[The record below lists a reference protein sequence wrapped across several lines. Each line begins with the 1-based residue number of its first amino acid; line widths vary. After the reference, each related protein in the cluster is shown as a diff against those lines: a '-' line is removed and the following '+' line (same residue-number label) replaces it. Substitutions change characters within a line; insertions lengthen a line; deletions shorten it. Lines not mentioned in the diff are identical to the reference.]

1 MMKLY
6 DALQDNIRKGEDE
19 GQEEF
24 LGYVEKW
31 FVFAMIW
38 SVCCTVDESSRKA
51 MDDAVRE
58 VEPLFPP
65 SHTIFEYFIKLE
77 KRDFVNWETELGGG
91 MKTQQTEFTK
101 IIVPTIDTVRNR
113 YIVNALINHG
123 SQVLLIGQSGVGKTV
138 LADGVLASLDHTI
151 SSFTINF
158 SAGTTSNAVQEIIEG
173 NFERRAKNKYKP
185 KNAKSKVVCFIDDLN
200 MPRRDAFG
208 SQPPLELVRQWMDY
222 ECWYDRAKIVENN
235 IQNLQI
241 LSSMGKPG
249 GGRQPISN
257 RLLSCFHTITYTQ
270 PSDSNMKRIFQE
282 IITIKF
288 TQFHEEIKG
297 LNEPLAVA
305 TINIFNSVVTKFLP
319 TPAKSHYTFNMRD
332 ISKVF
337 QGVYQANKNYYE
349 TRESVAKLWAHETLR
364 VFSDRLNNDEDIAT
378 FATLVKEQVEQ
389 QLGLD
394 YEEHCTTDGIGDA
407 IFVDFLNDLNEPIY
421 QEVTD
426 FEKLKDTLNEAL

>member
-1 MMKLY
+1 
-6 DALQDNIRKGEDE
+6 
-19 GQEEF
+19 
-24 LGYVEKW
+24 
-31 FVFAMIW
+31 
-38 SVCCTVDESSRKA
+38 
-51 MDDAVRE
+51 
-58 VEPLFPP
+58 
-65 SHTIFEYFIKLE
+65 
-77 KRDFVNWETELGGG
+77 
-91 MKTQQTEFTK
+91 
-101 IIVPTIDTVRNR
+101 
-113 YIVNALINHG
+113 
-123 SQVLLIGQSGVGKTV
+123 
-138 LADGVLASLDHTI
+138 
-151 SSFTINF
+151 
-158 SAGTTSNAVQEIIEG
+158 
-173 NFERRAKNKYKP
+173 
-185 KNAKSKVVCFIDDLN
+185 